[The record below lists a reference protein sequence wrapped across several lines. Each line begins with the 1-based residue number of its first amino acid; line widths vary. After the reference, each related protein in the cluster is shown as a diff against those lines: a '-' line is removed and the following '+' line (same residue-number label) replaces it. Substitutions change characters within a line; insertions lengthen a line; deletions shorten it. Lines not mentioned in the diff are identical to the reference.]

1 MKQNAKAERI
11 LGKGGARMKEK
22 QGMQIR
28 TAGGIR
34 YEFTRKKVKNI
45 NLRVRT
51 DGTVAVSAPRCVP
64 AERADAFVSARA
76 AWITAARMRAKE
88 RRAEDERPY
97 LASPEQALAIFT
109 GISERIFPLFADVLH
124 GQRPAIRVSRMKT
137 RWGVCTPAKRQL
149 TFSLRLAEKPRE
161 AIEYVVLHEY
171 AHFVH
176 ADHSPAFWA
185 VVARYMPDYAERRK
199 LLSR

>member
-1 MKQNAKAERI
+1 MQQKQSGQ
-11 LGKGGARMKEK
+11 L
-22 QGMQIR
+22 R
-28 TAGGIR
+28 TAGGIQ

-45 NLRVRT
+45 NLRVRP
-51 DGTVAVSAPRCVP
+51 DGTVAVSAPHRVP
-64 AERADAFVSARA
+64 VSAADAFVAARA
-76 AWITAARMRAKE
+76 AWITQARMRAKE

-97 LASPEQALAIFT
+97 LVSEDQARAVFT
-109 GISERIFPLFADVLH
+109 EISEQIFPIFAQLLH
-124 GQRPAIRVSRMKT
+124 GQRPVIRVSRMKT

-185 VVARYMPDYAERRK
+185 VVARYMPDYAERRA